1 MPEVVLSLDAQDDF
15 LKQRV
20 MNLPEQ
26 VVAGT
31 HNTEAGL
38 IRRLAEFRS
47 LNEEDNTVLNYFDE
61 LEIHPEHIGEI
72 HNKRSLDLKI
82 SMWYVSEQSDDK
94 VHLFYRGRGWRYP
107 SLFYFSMASVQ
118 WQH

>member
-1 MPEVVLSLDAQDDF
+1 MLFFTYLADDEEEQEENSKIPVYDKGTMPEVVLSLEAPDDF

-38 IRRLAEFRS
+38 TRRLADFRS

-61 LEIHPEHIGEI
+61 LEIHPQHIGEI
-72 HNKRSLDLKI
+72 FGID
-82 SMWYVSEQSDDK
+82 
-94 VHLFYRGRGWRYP
+94 
-107 SLFYFSMASVQ
+107 
-118 WQH
+118 